1 MTTASKRLPEFDVLR
16 TVAILLLLVHHSGF
30 YSLDLGL
37 NLQVLS
43 PFFEAFLLGC
53 FFFISGYFTETS
65 LQRSEGDLR
74 RFFLSRFIKVY
85 PPYLIALALFLS
97 VLGITLRERFDLFVY
112 AAGLQFVFADMVK
125 PILTLWYV
133 GAILLFYVLF
143 GLLWKFAPKTTF
155 LVFIASVLF
164 VLALL
169 AHKVGGLFDARFFKY
184 YFVFLTGML
193 TARHAEP
200 SGVLS
205 SRYLLLK
212 VLAALI
218 GIRVFSLASSG
229 EPVSLAYIAASYTFI
244 VSAVIL
250 LFAVIAKLS
259 IISALCHSRDAIAE
273 KLDRPPFKVIDDNL
287 LLEIAKR
294 MPEQDVDLA
303 DIGLSTKQIRLW
315 GGEMI
320 AAAVGRRLRWLNLEQ
335 PKRPS
340 DAVMR
345 RVEKLKAWRKKV
357 AQELKV
363 ESDIVLPKLYL
374 GLFAEN
380 PPKSL
385 HELETAM
392 KDSPRRFQI
401 YGTQIL
407 GLFGG

>member
-65 LQRSEGDLR
+65 LQKSGGDLR
-74 RFFLSRFIKVY
+74 RFFLPRFVKVY

-112 AAGLQFVFADMVK
+112 AAGLQFVFAGMVK

-200 SGVLS
+200 GGVLS

-218 GIRVFSLASSG
+218 GIRVFSLVSSG
-229 EPVSLAYIAASYTFI
+229 EPVSLPYITASYVFI
-244 VSAVIL
+244 VSTTIL

-259 IISALCHSRDAIAE
+259 IVSPWRWVTGVSYASYFIYLFH
-273 KLDRPPFKVIDDNL
+273 RPF
-287 LLEIAKR
+287 
-294 MPEQDVDLA
+294 
-303 DIGLSTKQIRLW
+303 W
-315 GGEMI
+315 
-320 AAAVGRRLRWLNLEQ
+320 
-335 PKRPS
+335 
-340 DAVMR
+340 
-345 RVEKLKAWRKKV
+345 
-357 AQELKV
+357 
-363 ESDIVLPKLYL
+363 
-374 GLFAEN
+374 
-380 PPKSL
+380 
-385 HELETAM
+385 
-392 KDSPRRFQI
+392 
-401 YGTQIL
+401 QIL
-407 GLFGG
+407 ENIFPVHEQQYRILFRLLPASVVVVLVCYFLQRLYDSLLASFGRQSLKPK

>member
-16 TVAILLLLVHHSGF
+16 TIAILLLLVHHSGF

-200 SGVLS
+200 GSILS
-205 SRYLLLK
+205 SRYLWLK

-229 EPVSLAYIAASYTFI
+229 EPMSLLYIAASYLFI
-244 VSAVIL
+244 VSAAIL

-259 IISALCHSRDAIAE
+259 IISPWKWVTSVSYASYFIYLFH
-273 KLDRPPFKVIDDNL
+273 RPF
-287 LLEIAKR
+287 
-294 MPEQDVDLA
+294 
-303 DIGLSTKQIRLW
+303 W
-315 GGEMI
+315 
-320 AAAVGRRLRWLNLEQ
+320 
-335 PKRPS
+335 
-340 DAVMR
+340 
-345 RVEKLKAWRKKV
+345 
-357 AQELKV
+357 
-363 ESDIVLPKLYL
+363 
-374 GLFAEN
+374 
-380 PPKSL
+380 
-385 HELETAM
+385 
-392 KDSPRRFQI
+392 
-401 YGTQIL
+401 QIL
-407 GLFGG
+407 ENIFSMQEQQYRILFRLLPASVVGVLVCYFLQRLYDSLLASFGRQSLKPK